1 MRQRI
6 LMAAIVAAGL
16 VLGHGAFAWEIQH
29 TGGTNPDG
37 TPRFTDPDT
46 ITDGM
51 ANHLSGG
58 SGSTSSGSGVKI
70 GNTSFSFGGG
80 SNSSSGMTPALQE
93 RFFDSPNSHW

>member
-6 LMAAIVAAGL
+6 LAAAIVAAGL

-37 TPRFTDPDT
+37 TPRFADPDT

-51 ANHLSGG
+51 AANLSGG
-58 SGSTSSGSGVKI
+58 SGSSSGSGIKI
-70 GNTSFSFGGG
+70 GNSTFSFSGG